1 MNRIFTIFTFLVST
15 LVFSQEWQPTFE
27 KSFELAT
34 KKSVPLM
41 LVFAGSDW
49 CAPCIKL
56 DRQIWQSQEFI
67 DYSNNNLVLY
77 KADFPRKKVNRLTK
91 EIEQKN
97 EELAERFNPRGFFP
111 LVVLI
116 DNEGNSLG
124 ELGYKN
130 VSPQE
135 YISDIKKLH

>member
-1 MNRIFTIFTFLVST
+1 MKHIFTIFTFLVSA
-15 LVFSQEWQPTFE
+15 LVFSQEWQTTFE
-27 KSFELAT
+27 KSSELAT
-34 KKSVPLM
+34 QKSVPLM

-56 DRQIWQSQEFI
+56 DRQIWQSKEFI
-67 DYSNNNLVLY
+67 GYSKENLVLY
-77 KADFPRKKVNRLTK
+77 KADFPRKKANKLTR

-124 ELGYKN
+124 NLGYKN

-135 YISDIKKLH
+135 YISDIKKLQ

>member
-27 KSFELAT
+27 ESFELAI

-56 DRQIWQSQEFI
+56 DRQIWQSQVFI
-67 DYSNNNLVLY
+67 DYSNDNLVLY

-116 DNEGNSLG
+116 DNDGNSLG